1 VAAKDRIVKTALE
14 WIALRSFPRETG
26 FDRLQAF
33 MQAHPAWPA
42 LDWLKSAARNPS
54 SAIAKAT
61 PLLKPIS
68 AAWTPRPG
76 GQACSRARFN

>member
-1 VAAKDRIVKTALE
+1 MDCAAEFSTR
-14 WIALRSFPRETG
+14 TG

-42 LDWLKSAARNPS
+42 LDWLKKRSEESS

-68 AAWTPRPG
+68 AAWTPRPRR
-76 GQACSRARFN
+76 ASLLSRAL